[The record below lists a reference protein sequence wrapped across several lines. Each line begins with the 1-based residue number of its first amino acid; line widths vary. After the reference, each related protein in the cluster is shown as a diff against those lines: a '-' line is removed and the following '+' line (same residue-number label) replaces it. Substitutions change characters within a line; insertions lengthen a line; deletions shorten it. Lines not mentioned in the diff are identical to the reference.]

1 MIRQIGII
9 MAAIDH
15 ESVSKQGELKMKDKI
30 TAYLK
35 KITLE
40 DQVKYFYFLYL
51 IMTLCSYFWMYSML
65 TVPCHE
71 YIANIL
77 RTTGLVFI
85 GVKLCVDKVWEDK
98 TELSLAMVLVF
109 AGVLNFMLFRQHIYD
124 FDMILLVIGAY
135 RIKFKDILKV
145 WLSVSVI
152 LIILMTVFS
161 QTGVIEDLVYYQA
174 DHNMKPRH
182 AFGSNYPTDY
192 AAGIAFCAMGV
203 AWLRGKKAG
212 LIDALVDFVLAA
224 FVWNYC
230 AATNSAG
237 ILLLLGL
244 GILYFDIRKKLSKDG
259 RYHMMTGTMY
269 ILEYAMPIGVVLL
282 FTLSIVYINGG
293 DLIEKI
299 NLMLHQRLA
308 TSSAGLMKYPLNLF
322 GNAVQL
328 RGFGGTTEMPD
339 YVFMLD
345 DSYVNVALRQGV
357 VMLACIVLLF
367 FRLGK
372 KQAAAGEWS
381 RLFILALVA
390 VHCFFEHHLWDII
403 YNPFTLAFFAMGDEI
418 RADED

>member
-1 MIRQIGII
+1 
-9 MAAIDH
+9 
-15 ESVSKQGELKMKDKI
+15 
-30 TAYLK
+30 
-35 KITLE
+35 
-40 DQVKYFYFLYL
+40 
-51 IMTLCSYFWMYSML
+51 
-65 TVPCHE
+65 
-71 YIANIL
+71 
-77 RTTGLVFI
+77 
-85 GVKLCVDKVWEDK
+85 
-98 TELSLAMVLVF
+98 
-109 AGVLNFMLFRQHIYD
+109 
-124 FDMILLVIGAY
+124 
-135 RIKFKDILKV
+135 
-145 WLSVSVI
+145 
-152 LIILMTVFS
+152 
-161 QTGVIEDLVYYQA
+161 
-174 DHNMKPRH
+174 
-182 AFGSNYPTDY
+182 
-192 AAGIAFCAMGV
+192 
-203 AWLRGKKAG
+203 
-212 LIDALVDFVLAA
+212 
-224 FVWNYC
+224 
-230 AATNSAG
+230 
-237 ILLLLGL
+237 
-244 GILYFDIRKKLSKDG
+244 
-259 RYHMMTGTMY
+259 MMTGTMY